1 MRNIIVLLSALSLAG
16 CGGSSDPEKTVAV
29 PSAIIK
35 PMTVQAVI
43 PKDLSSVFF
52 HVGLY
57 QNGATDIKYIEKN
70 SSYGLNLTVLNKH
83 DQYQD
88 KISHKLNYTD
98 ANGNIYSEN
107 YVVDVQNKLLIKVNE
122 SILHKDQT
130 YKTFNYNGQ
139 YIQFDFNLEKGQ
151 ERIQKFNVNTY
162 DSASHELLVIP
173 TKVTTKYLGLDNLD
187 INNTRYNAGKFE
199 TIEELGHFKATITT
213 WFNINNGIVLKQLKI
228 IKNSKNNT
236 LETDAI
242 NIVDSSINYSSVYN
256 NITFTKFN
264 RTRDS
269 ENNEFI
275 TNVVYG
281 DSSVTD
287 GVDTFII
294 KKG

>member
-1 MRNIIVLLSALSLAG
+1 
-16 CGGSSDPEKTVAV
+16 
-29 PSAIIK
+29 
-35 PMTVQAVI
+35 
-43 PKDLSSVFF
+43 
-52 HVGLY
+52 
-57 QNGATDIKYIEKN
+57 
-70 SSYGLNLTVLNKH
+70 
-83 DQYQD
+83 
-88 KISHKLNYTD
+88 
-98 ANGNIYSEN
+98 
-107 YVVDVQNKLLIKVNE
+107 
-122 SILHKDQT
+122 
-130 YKTFNYNGQ
+130 NYNGQ

-173 TKVTTKYLGLDNLD
+173 TKVTTKYLGLDNID

-199 TIEELGHFKATITT
+199 TIEEIGHFKATITT
-213 WFNINNGIVLKQLKI
+213 WFNITNGIVLKQLKI
-228 IKNSKNNT
+228 IKNSKNKT

-242 NIVDSSINYSSVYN
+242 NIVDSSINYSSAYN

-287 GVDTFII
+287 SVDTFIT